1 MGPGN
6 DEVVGDDR
14 PGSASHDED
23 RADQS
28 EFNWSD

>member
-1 MGPGN
+1 MGPDN
-6 DEVVGDDR
+6 DEVLGEDR

-28 EFNWSD
+28 EFDSSD